1 MSHALDAM
9 GRPSTASVPYL
20 HSQYNVGAT
29 LVGVFRQAAFGIWGW
44 FPSDLLSLC
53 CPRSRPQPGCS
64 SVHACY
70 LCSGSQRLWLWL
82 QAERLLHLSRLLSLM
97 RLLSAQSV
105 AESATANPTAA
116 ALVVPGRA
124 CVAREASTHTMMGTK
139 RATGTL
145 PRQSLQQMARNY
157 QSVQQDGA

>member
-1 MSHALDAM
+1 M
-9 GRPSTASVPYL
+9 
-20 HSQYNVGAT
+20 
-29 LVGVFRQAAFGIWGW
+29 GIWGW

-82 QAERLLHLSRLLSLM
+82 QAERLLHLSRLLSFM

-124 CVAREASTHTMMGTK
+124 CVARKASTHTMMGTK

-145 PRQSLQQMARNY
+145 PRQSLQQMVRNY